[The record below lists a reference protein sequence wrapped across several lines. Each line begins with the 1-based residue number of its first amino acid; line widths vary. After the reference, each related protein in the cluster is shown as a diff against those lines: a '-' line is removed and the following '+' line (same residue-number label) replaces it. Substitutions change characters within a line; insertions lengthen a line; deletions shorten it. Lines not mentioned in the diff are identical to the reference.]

1 MKTNIIA
8 HVALTFESSA
18 PSGPADQRS
27 MIEDDIGR
35 LTDADSTSG
44 VACTGFSV
52 TSIETA
58 TQNSAV
64 SRTHV
69 ICATCGSESVRADA
83 YASWDADT
91 GEWVLHSIYDEKY
104 CEVCETST
112 SLLEVDEATGLE
124 VQAFGMIYCDDGAR
138 LVQGREQPEFYDL
151 IVKTMAVA
159 GGEILTLHE
168 FDDMNR
174 LEVEKCLADMAM
186 LYPSAPVSCFF
197 GDLVGS
203 GRTNLP
209 S

>member
-1 MKTNIIA
+1 MQT
-8 HVALTFESSA
+8 A
-18 PSGPADQRS
+18 PQA
-27 MIEDDIGR
+27 
-35 LTDADSTSG
+35 
-44 VACTGFSV
+44 
-52 TSIETA
+52 
-58 TQNSAV
+58 
-64 SRTHV
+64 SR
-69 ICATCGSESVRADA
+69 AP
-83 YASWDADT
+83 
-91 GEWVLHSIYDEKY
+91 EKF

-174 LEVEKCLADMAM
+174 SEVEKCLADMAM

>member
-8 HVALTFESSA
+8 HVALTFEFSA

-64 SRTHV
+64 SRNHV
-69 ICATCGSESVRADA
+69 ICATCGSENVRADA

-91 GEWVLHSIYDEKY
+91 GEWVLHSIYDEKF

-112 SLLEVDEATGLE
+112 SLLEVDEATDLE